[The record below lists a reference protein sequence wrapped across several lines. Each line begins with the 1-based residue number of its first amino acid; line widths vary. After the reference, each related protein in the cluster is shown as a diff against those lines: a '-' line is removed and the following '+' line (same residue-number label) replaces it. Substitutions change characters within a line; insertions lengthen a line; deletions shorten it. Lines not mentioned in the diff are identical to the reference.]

1 MLLDGIE
8 FIINNN
14 DFLRTLN
21 LMENLK
27 EIVAI
32 HNSVLVIPMS
42 STIFSAKEFALLGK
56 NSVQIL
62 KNVKLDFSKVDNE

>member
-1 MLLDGIE
+1 MR
-8 FIINNN
+8 
-14 DFLRTLN
+14 FLNSIN

-56 NSVQIL
+56 NSVEIP
-62 KNVKLDFSKVDNE
+62 KNVKLDFSKVENG